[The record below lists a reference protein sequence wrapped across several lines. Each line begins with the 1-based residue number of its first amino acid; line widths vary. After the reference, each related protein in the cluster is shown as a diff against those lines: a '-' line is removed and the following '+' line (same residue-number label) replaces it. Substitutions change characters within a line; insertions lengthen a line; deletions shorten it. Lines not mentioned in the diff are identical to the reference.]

1 MRTKLC
7 FLCSIFVLFG
17 LTSALVAQGP
27 PASAPTPV
35 PAERTIQVDCDAG
48 DTLAEALAQ
57 RADELIVEFSGSC
70 EENLILRRDR
80 TRLVGVAAGA
90 EIVGSPG
97 FPTPADPFLGVVTVR
112 GASNVTLADFTVRG
126 GRRGVS
132 VLDGGFARL
141 EGLTVRDNSGGG
153 VFVQGSRAWIDG
165 LAVED
170 NGGDGLS
177 AWDAASVIVGRAAPT
192 VIRRSGRAGI
202 LASGDSDVSGLVA
215 TQVESDDNLFGLVLQ
230 LGASSQSLGL
240 SASGNDFGA
249 FVLSEASLGDAVDL
263 RDNQGFG
270 MIVSQ
275 GGNVELRGRIED
287 NGTFGVLA
295 DTDAVVVSRGLAISG
310 HAFGLWLDG
319 TQAFLSNTTAS
330 DPANLLFGTRVDFA
344 GGNSFPGG
352 VSCDETVLVRGDVG
366 CPSSLDSLR
375 MGGVAQAHEPTR
387 IEMPGPLPLEP

>member
-7 FLCSIFVLFG
+7 FLCSIFTLFAF
-17 LTSALVAQGP
+17 TSGLVAQGP

-48 DTLAEALAQ
+48 YTLAEALAQ

-70 EENLILRRDR
+70 EENLIVRRDR
-80 TRLVGVAAGA
+80 TRLIGVAAGA

-132 VLDGGFARL
+132 VLDGGIARL
-141 EGLTVRDNSGGG
+141 EGLTVRDNSSGG

-165 LAVED
+165 LIVED

-192 VIRRSGRAGI
+192 VVRRSGRAGI
-202 LASGDSDVSGLVA
+202 LASGNSDVSGLVG
-215 TQVESDDNLFGLVLQ
+215 TQVQSDDNLFGLVLQ
-230 LGASSQSLGL
+230 LGAGSQSLGL
-240 SASGNDFGA
+240 TASGNDFGV
-249 FVLSEASLGDAVDL
+249 FILSAASLGDTVDL
-263 RDNQGFG
+263 RDNHGFG
-270 MIVSQ
+270 MIVTQ

-287 NGTFGVLA
+287 NGTFGVFA
-295 DTDAVVVSRGLAISG
+295 NTDSVVVSRGLTVSG

-319 TQAFLSNTTAS
+319 TKAFLTNTTAS
-330 DPANLLFGTRVDFA
+330 DPANLLFGSRVDFA
-344 GGNSFPGG
+344 GGNSFTGG
-352 VSCDETVLVRGDVG
+352 VSCDGTLLVRGDVA
-366 CPSSLDSLR
+366 CPAPLSSLR
-375 MGGVAQAHEPTR
+375 RGEVAQENAATR
-387 IEMPGPLPLEP
+387 VAIPGSLPLEP